1 MAGLIEI
8 AQTTIEDGDLS
19 GKAQL
24 FAVIGTVLFLG
35 LVVELVRRRRLVE
48 RYALLWMSTA
58 LLGVVLAVWN
68 GGLNWL
74 ADRLGIISPVNALFL
89 IGLVAVFGLL
99 LNFSVAISRLSEET
113 KILAQTVSRLD
124 AELRALRG
132 GAGVGA
138 ATGRAGDEAASS
150 GRARPAR
157 SKPSALSRQ

>member
-89 IGLVAVFGLL
+89 IGLVAVFALL

-132 GAGVGA
+132 GAGGGRGNGA
-138 ATGRAGDEAASS
+138 EPDDDTAQQRAG
-150 GRARPAR
+150 
-157 SKPSALSRQ
+157 SAGSE

>member
-1 MAGLIEI
+1 MAGPIEI
-8 AQTTIEDGDLS
+8 AQTTEIGDLS
-19 GKAQL
+19 SKAQL

-48 RYALLWMSTA
+48 RYALLWMSAA

-89 IGLVAVFGLL
+89 IGLVAVFALL

-124 AELRALRG
+124 AELRAVRG
-132 GAGVGA
+132 GAPGGRGNGA
-138 ATGRAGDEAASS
+138 DPEGDAAERQPSSAGPE
-150 GRARPAR
+150 
-157 SKPSALSRQ
+157 

>member
-1 MAGLIEI
+1 MTGAIEI

-124 AELRALRG
+124 AELRELRG
-132 GAGVGA
+132 EGPAANGHGRGAETAGNAEGA
-138 ATGRAGDEAASS
+138 DSPSPPPPAAS
-150 GRARPAR
+150 
-157 SKPSALSRQ
+157 

>member
-8 AQTTIEDGDLS
+8 AQITVDDGDLS
-19 GKAQL
+19 GKAQV

-124 AELRALRG
+124 AELRAVGR
-132 GAGVGA
+132 GAGNGRGNGA
-138 ATGRAGDEAASS
+138 EPQDDAAEQPAG
-150 GRARPAR
+150 
-157 SKPSALSRQ
+157 SAGPD